1 MPAFIQLADPRG
13 YLPCPTEDMLT
24 DIPYRDYWLNFFP
37 RHFKKVIVK
46 LALDTYGKRKARD
59 IQACCDDLSREFRAL
74 KKKPALYGELNLLV
88 LDLIRQQRLHSYCI
102 PDPFQK
108 LKARENQAMLKLYP
122 KLIAELDVHT
132 SASEELL
139 LLVEGVFAGNIFD
152 LGAGATAELYSV
164 DSPDFIQVRDGLGGK
179 PWLYDH
185 FDAFAKRALRKPG
198 YKKVILFIDNAG
210 SDCILG
216 VLPLTRW
223 LANRGTTVVLAAN
236 RLPALNDMTF
246 RETTDICTR
255 VAALD
260 PLFAKL
266 FKRRRIRVIDSG
278 GVAPLIDLRHV
289 SDICN
294 KEAAD
299 ADLVILEGMGRGLE
313 SNFDARFKCDAVK
326 LCMIK
331 EQIVADRHGGKL
343 FDVVFRFDRA
353 GKRSR
358 RG

>member
-1 MPAFIQLADPRG
+1 MPAFILLADPRG
-13 YLPCPTEDMLT
+13 YVPCSDEDMLV
-24 DIPYRDYWLNFFP
+24 DIPYRNYWLKYFP

-46 LALDTYGKRKARD
+46 LAIDTYGKHKAKD
-59 IQACCDDLSREFRAL
+59 IHACCGELTREFRAL
-74 KKKPALYGELNLLV
+74 QKKPDLYGELNLLV
-88 LDLIRQQRLHSYCI
+88 LDLIRQQRLNAYCI
-102 PDPFQK
+102 PDPFHN
-108 LKARENQAMLKLYP
+108 LKTRENQAMLKLYP
-122 KLIAELDVHT
+122 KLIAELDAHT
-132 SASEELL
+132 SASEALL

-152 LGAGATAELYSV
+152 MGAGATAKLYAV
-164 DSPDFIQVRDGLGGK
+164 NSPDFIQVRDGLGGK
-179 PWLYDH
+179 PWLFDQ

-198 YKKVILFIDNAG
+198 YKKAIFFLDNAG

-236 RLPALNDMTF
+236 RLPALNDMTHY
-246 RETTDICTR
+246 ELTDLVTR
-255 VAALD
+255 VAAID

-266 FKRRRIRVIDSG
+266 LKRRRIRVIDSG

-313 SNFDARFKCDAVK
+313 SNFEAKFRCDAVK

-353 GKRSR
+353 KRR
-358 RG
+358 